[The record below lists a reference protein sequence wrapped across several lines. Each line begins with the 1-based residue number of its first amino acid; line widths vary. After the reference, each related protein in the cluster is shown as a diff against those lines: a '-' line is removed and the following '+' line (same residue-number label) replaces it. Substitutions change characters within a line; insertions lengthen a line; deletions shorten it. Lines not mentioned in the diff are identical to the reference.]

1 MRCDKFHSTYISP
14 SSLFD
19 IVRVRMM
26 LDLNNNLAKDE
37 EFTNEIETLHDNLE
51 KIQRIQGKIKSNKSF
66 FSFLSFRATFLF
78 FHSRFEFVHVRG
90 GEKLEEN

>member
-1 MRCDKFHSTYISP
+1 MRCDKFHSTYIS
-14 SSLFD
+14 SSTLFD
-19 IVRVRMM
+19 IVACSL
-26 LDLNNNLAKDE
+26 LDLNNNLTKDE